1 MYHKC
6 VMFLVMLLMENGLLP
21 SKSQR
26 FISLLEAIFTLSE
39 IDIKNIIYNI
49 WDHVWDNGFQNPNK
63 TYIICGISIN
73 DMLNIFITK
82 NMPENTDNTINL
94 VLELLRIMQLVHS
107 DYDTSDDD
115 MYTIITGIYRKSFN
129 TGIVKFDI
137 DDFKNT
143 TSLLCIQKLNL
154 NIT

>member
-26 FISLLEAIFTLSE
+26 FISLLEATFTLSE
-39 IDIKNIIYNI
+39 IEIKNLIYN
-49 WDHVWDNGFQNPNK
+49 VWDYLN
-63 TYIICGISIN
+63 ISDIMYKISMN
-73 DMLNIFITK
+73 DMLNICITK
-82 NMPENTDNTINL
+82 NMPEGTGNTINL
-94 VLELLRIMQLVHS
+94 VLEILRIMQLVHS

-115 MYTIITGIYRKSFN
+115 MYTIIIEIYRKSFN
-129 TGIVKFDI
+129 TGIIKFDI

-154 NIT
+154 NII